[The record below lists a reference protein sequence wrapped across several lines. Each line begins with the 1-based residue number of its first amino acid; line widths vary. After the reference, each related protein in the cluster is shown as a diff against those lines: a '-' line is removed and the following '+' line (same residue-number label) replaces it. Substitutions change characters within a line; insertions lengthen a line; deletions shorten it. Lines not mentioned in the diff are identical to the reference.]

1 MSAAIIDSSHMEAL
15 QIHYVDLGVQRVS
28 DLKGEMSIGR
38 TEGND
43 LVLNHPSVSRKHA
56 RFEGRSDAWWIV
68 DLKSTNGI
76 KVNGNL
82 VTESKVTSGDKISIG
97 SVQLELTPQPSVNF
111 TGESMFDNPS
121 GTVIRRISDFNS
133 EFGLDVAELEKPT
146 APRVVSEAP
155 GMREVAASREKVF
168 QVLVQVAKV
177 LLQSEDLESLLNTVM
192 DIIFKYL
199 PVERGLIILFDEHGE
214 PVPKLTR
221 FIEGADG
228 RDIPISRTI
237 LNMVAQQQVALM

>member
-1 MSAAIIDSSHMEAL
+1 MEQL
-15 QIHYVDLGVQRVS
+15 QIHYVDLGVPRVT
-28 DLKGEMSIGR
+28 DLKGELTVGR

-43 LVLNHPSVSRKHA
+43 LVLNHPSVSRRHA
-56 RFEGRSDAWWIV
+56 RFDPRDEQWWIV
-68 DLKSTNGI
+68 DLKSTNGV

-82 VTESKVTSGDKISIG
+82 VAEAQVNPGDKILIG
-97 SVQLELTPQPSVNF
+97 SVQLELKRLPSVNF

-133 EFGLDVAELEKPT
+133 EFGLDMAELEKPT
-146 APRVVSEAP
+146 APRVSSDA
-155 GMREVAASREKVF
+155 GMREAVASREKVF

-199 PVERGLIILFDEHGE
+199 PVERGLIILFDD
-214 PVPKLTR
+214 
-221 FIEGADG
+221 DG
-228 RDIPISRTI
+228 DRKS
-237 LNMVAQQQVALM
+237 VV